1 MVLLHS
7 VTQGARLMGGRPC
20 YVHPRTSTS
29 GFEVVVTIIV
39 AGTFQL
45 VGRGWGWGRVMNR
58 TSTLS

>member
-1 MVLLHS
+1 M
-7 VTQGARLMGGRPC
+7 
-20 YVHPRTSTS
+20 HPRTSTS